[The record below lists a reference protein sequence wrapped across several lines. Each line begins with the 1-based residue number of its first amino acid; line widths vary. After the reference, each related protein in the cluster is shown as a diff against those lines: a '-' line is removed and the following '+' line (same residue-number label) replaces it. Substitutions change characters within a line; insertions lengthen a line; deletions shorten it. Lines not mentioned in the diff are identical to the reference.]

1 MKKLAS
7 AIAAVALIGT
17 PAFAADMARKMP
29 VKAPPPVPA
38 PVYSWTG
45 WYVGGNV
52 GYSWGKSNNTW
63 NVFAPNL
70 GTPTCGLSL
79 CVTGNDSNHLN
90 GAIGGIE
97 IGYNWQVANYLF
109 GVETDIQLSGQK
121 GSQTFNGSTG
131 PIPLTTVAAVPMT
144 AAYTEKLPWFGTLR
158 GRIGVVSDRALFY
171 ATGGLAYGA
180 VKMNGSATI
189 SGTNTPG
196 PPPTCSATSI
206 CPLANWS
213 NDATSVGFTVGGGV
227 EGVLAYNWTWKIEY
241 LHIDLGN
248 VTTTFATSP
257 VCFGGPVLGGFICSP
272 AGAGTGTINSRVTD
286 EIIRVGLNYQF
297 H

>member
-158 GRIGVVSDRALFY
+158 GRIGVVSDRPFLRHRRARLWCGENERLCHDFWDQHTRA
-171 ATGGLAYGA
+171 ATDLQRH
-180 VKMNGSATI
+180 VNLS
-189 SGTNTPG
+189 
-196 PPPTCSATSI
+196 TCQ
-206 CPLANWS
+206 L
-213 NDATSVGFTVGGGV
+213 
-227 EGVLAYNWTWKIEY
+227 E
-241 LHIDLGN
+241 
-248 VTTTFATSP
+248 
-257 VCFGGPVLGGFICSP
+257 
-272 AGAGTGTINSRVTD
+272 
-286 EIIRVGLNYQF
+286 
-297 H
+297 